1 MAIRNIVKDG
11 DPILRKKSRPVTDF
25 DAKLA
30 RILDDMLETMKK
42 ADGVGLAAP
51 QIGFLRRF
59 AICELRGNE
68 LLEIVNPQIL
78 EQSGSQIGPEGC
90 LSCPKR
96 SEDVLRPK
104 YIKLKYQDRSGV
116 EHVRELEE
124 FDAVVVS
131 HETDHLDGILFYDK
145 AVKK

>member
-1 MAIRNIVKDG
+1 MAIRDIVKDG
-11 DPILRKKSRPVTDF
+11 DPLLRKKCREVTEF
-25 DAKLA
+25 DSKLG

-51 QIGFLRRF
+51 QIGFMKRF
-59 AICELRGNE
+59 AICELNGGE
-68 LLEIVNPQIL
+68 ILEIVNPVIVAK
-78 EQSGSQIGPEGC
+78 SGSQIGAEGC
-90 LSCPKR
+90 LSCPKKY
-96 SEDVLRPK
+96 EDVERPK
-104 YIKLKYQDRSGV
+104 YISLKYFDRNGV

-124 FDAVVVS
+124 FNARVVC

>member
-11 DPILRKKSRPVTDF
+11 DPILRKKSRLVTDF
-25 DAKLA
+25 DSKLS
-30 RILDDMLETMKK
+30 RILDDMLETMKR

-59 AICELRGNE
+59 AICELKSNE
-68 LLEIVNPQIL
+68 LLEIVNPEIL
-78 EQSGSQIGPEGC
+78 EKSGEQIGPEGC

-104 YIKLKYQDRSGV
+104 RIKLKYQDRYGN
-116 EHVRELEE
+116 EHIRELED

-145 AVKK
+145 AVTK